1 MPRPTALVELS
12 ESEAERARTGL
23 AAALTAYLTWGLLPF
38 YLKAVDSVPALE
50 ILAHRVAWAIPFG
63 ALIIALRGQWG
74 EVRRALTN
82 RRTLLILLATSGLIA
97 VNWLVYIYAVVIG
110 QVFQGSLGYYINP
123 LMNVAVGVLFFQER
137 LRNLQTAAVLF
148 AAIGVA
154 YLTFGGGQLPW
165 ISLVLAVSF
174 TAYGVI
180 RKQIAVGALPGLF
193 VETLVLVPV
202 ALLYLAWLLADGSAV
217 FLGESTGMSLLLT
230 LAGPLTVV
238 PLLMFAIAARR
249 LQLTTI
255 GILQFIAPTIQFLI
269 GVYYG
274 EVLTSAHVVCFSC
287 IWLAISLFAWD
298 AWTESRRIQELR
310 AGKLV

>member
-1 MPRPTALVELS
+1 MPRPRRLTELD
-12 ESEAERARTGL
+12 ETDAERGRTGL
-23 AAALTAYLTWGLLPF
+23 VAAITAYLSWGLLPF
-38 YLKAVDSVPALE
+38 YLKAVQSVPALE

-74 EVRRALTN
+74 EVKRALTH
-82 RRTLLILLATSGLIA
+82 RRTLLILLGTSGLIA
-97 VNWLVYIYAVVIG
+97 VNWFVYIYAVVIG

-137 LRNLQTAAVLF
+137 LRNLQGAAVLL
-148 AAIGVA
+148 AAVGVA
-154 YLTFGGGQLPW
+154 FLTFSGGQLPW

-174 TAYGVI
+174 TCYAVI
-180 RKQIAVGALPGLF
+180 RKQIAVGAMPGLF
-193 VETLVLVPV
+193 IETLVLVPV
-202 ALLYLAWLLADGSAV
+202 ALAYLAWLFAQQSAV
-217 FLGESTGMSLLLT
+217 FLSASPGMSFLLT
-230 LAGPLTVV
+230 LAGPVTVV

-255 GILQFIAPTIQFLI
+255 GILQFMAPTIQFFI

-274 EVLTSAHVVCFSC
+274 EVLTMAHIVCFTC
-287 IWLAISLFAWD
+287 IWVAITLFGWD
-298 AWTESRRIQELR
+298 AWAESRKIQELR

>member
-1 MPRPTALVELS
+1 MVELS

-82 RRTLLILLATSGLIA
+82 HRTLLILLATSGLIA

>member
-1 MPRPTALVELS
+1 MVELS

-82 RRTLLILLATSGLIA
+82 HRTLLILLATSGLIA

-274 EVLTSAHVVCFSC
+274 EVLTSAHIVCFSC

>member
-1 MPRPTALVELS
+1 MAELVET
-12 ESEAERARTGL
+12 EAERARTGL
-23 AAALTAYLTWGLLPF
+23 VAALTAYLSWGLLPF

-74 EVRRALTN
+74 EVRRALTD
-82 RRTLLILLATSGLIA
+82 RRTLLILFATSGLIA
-97 VNWLVYIYAVVIG
+97 VNWFVYIYAVVIG

-137 LRNLQTAAVLF
+137 LRSLQGAAVLL

-154 YLTFGGGQLPW
+154 YLTFSGGQFPW

-174 TAYGVI
+174 TCYAVI
-180 RKQIAVGALPGLF
+180 RKQIAVGAMPGLF

-202 ALLYLAWLLADGSAV
+202 ALTYLAWVLADHSAV
-217 FLGESTGMSLLLT
+217 FLAGSAGMSLLLT
-230 LAGPLTVV
+230 LAGPVTVV

-255 GILQFIAPTIQFLI
+255 GILQFMSPTIQFFI

-274 EVLTSAHVVCFSC
+274 EVLTTAHVVCFAC
-287 IWLAISLFAWD
+287 IWVAITLFAWD
-298 AWTESRRIQELR
+298 AWAESRRIQELR